1 MGSGSSRRTANE
13 NGLLG
18 GAVQPQGSIVVLF
31 NRIANGNSTIS
42 FNDFKIQCNMNS
54 NVVVK
59 QLFRAFDQ
67 DNDGVISFFDFH
79 SAMQLFLNVN
89 VCFNEQLKFLFTLL
103 DVDGDSF
110 ISKKDMTTMV
120 TECLVTRLVTMSPAA
135 ITKIVNDTF
144 VVYDSDLDGR
154 LTIENIRCM
163 IMDQPTWVDVF
174 FSAKCSEMWN

>member
-1 MGSGSSRRTANE
+1 
-13 NGLLG
+13 
-18 GAVQPQGSIVVLF
+18 
-31 NRIANGNSTIS
+31 
-42 FNDFKIQCNMNS
+42 
-54 NVVVK
+54 
-59 QLFRAFDQ
+59 
-67 DNDGVISFFDFH
+67 
-79 SAMQLFLNVN
+79 
-89 VCFNEQLKFLFTLL
+89 
-103 DVDGDSF
+103 
-110 ISKKDMTTMV
+110 MV

>member
-89 VCFNEQLKFLFTLL
+89 VCFNEQLKCTALPNPHTYFKAAEYSCTFLHTPSDVHNSEARLQSYLL
-103 DVDGDSF
+103 
-110 ISKKDMTTMV
+110 
-120 TECLVTRLVTMSPAA
+120 
-135 ITKIVNDTF
+135 
-144 VVYDSDLDGR
+144 
-154 LTIENIRCM
+154 
-163 IMDQPTWVDVF
+163 
-174 FSAKCSEMWN
+174 